1 MSTNQQENKEMETT
15 SWEESGMMD
24 YIPLTR
30 EDLDQIGEPRE
41 ELTPEQEAEADY

>member
-1 MSTNQQENKEMETT
+1 
-15 SWEESGMMD
+15 MMD

-30 EDLDQIGEPRE
+30 DELDQIGELRE